1 MARAWRWHE
10 KPARI
15 RIYASEMLL
24 WTTDFDVEEAA
35 QLGELANNLAYGI
48 LSLRNRA
55 QRERAEAAL
64 EKAKDAAEAASQA

>member
-24 WTTDFDVEEAA
+24 WTTDFDVEAA
-35 QLGELANNLAYGI
+35 AI
-48 LSLRNRA
+48 
-55 QRERAEAAL
+55 
-64 EKAKDAAEAASQA
+64 